1 MEFSQEEI
9 QRKYNL
15 LSPRL
20 KEEMNSIKEVDSLTE
35 ICEENKIDN
44 FLEIQENISFLILGL
59 INFDDFKTN
68 ILSIVGELGQQVYQQ
83 IFNTILLPI
92 LPLLQNRKE
101 ETTIT
106 KIQEAKKMNS
116 VERQKKATEY
126 NGKDTYRE
134 KI

>member
-106 KIQEAKKMNS
+106 KIQEEKKMNS
-116 VERQKKATEY
+116 VERQKKAKEY
-126 NGKDTYRE
+126 NGKDT
-134 KI
+134 